1 MFVDII
7 CLILCPGNRVLENEL
22 INSSQLNHTRLR
34 QETFP
39 LYSQLI
45 PYFMKQQPSEET
57 STLVR
62 HEAWFPCSSGNMAT
76 VPSAGMWSCVTE
88 SYTYYIYFFNASSF

>member
-1 MFVDII
+1 MFVDTM
-7 CLILCPGNRVLENEL
+7 CLILCPGNRVLESEL
-22 INSSQLNHTRLR
+22 IDSSQLNHTRLR

-39 LYSQLI
+39 LYTQLI

-62 HEAWFPCSSGNMAT
+62 HEAGFPRSSRN
-76 VPSAGMWSCVTE
+76 
-88 SYTYYIYFFNASSF
+88 